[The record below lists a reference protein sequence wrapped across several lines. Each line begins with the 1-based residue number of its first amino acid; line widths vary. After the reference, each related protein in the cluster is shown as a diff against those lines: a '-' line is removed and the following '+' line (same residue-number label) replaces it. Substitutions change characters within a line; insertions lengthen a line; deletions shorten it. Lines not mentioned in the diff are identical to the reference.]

1 MDYETR
7 VRKAHE
13 LMSDVDITYATRIDS
28 IKNILTFAQE
38 EGYGKEFQVMLNED
52 IKYYKDADYRNKMH
66 LQLRLDECEAQKRWA
81 GRQYA
86 KAKTRLCHWEMVYYA
101 VRYNELE
108 EQIQSFVERGATR
121 TSEPSILK
129 DGIV

>member
-13 LMSDVDITYATRIDS
+13 LMSDVDVTYATRIDS
-28 IKNILTFAQE
+28 IKNIMTFAQE

>member
-13 LMSDVDITYATRIDS
+13 LMSDIDVTYLVKINS
-28 IKNILTFAQE
+28 IQNVNAFAQE

-52 IKYYKDADYRNKMH
+52 LKYYKDADYRNKEQ
-66 LQLRLDECEAQKRWA
+66 LQLQLDECEAQKRWA

-86 KAKTRLCHWEMVYYA
+86 KAKTTGKSYVSVLPFE
-101 VRYNELE
+101 N
-108 EQIQSFVERGATR
+108 
-121 TSEPSILK
+121 
-129 DGIV
+129 

>member
-13 LMSDVDITYATRIDS
+13 LMSDVDITYATSINS
-28 IKNILTFAQE
+28 IKNIMTFAQE

>member
-28 IKNILTFAQE
+28 IKNITTFAQE

-52 IKYYKDADYRNKMH
+52 LKYYKDADYRNKMH

>member
-28 IKNILTFAQE
+28 IKNIKTFAQE

-52 IKYYKDADYRNKMH
+52 LKYYKDADYRNKMQ
-66 LQLRLDECEAQKRWA
+66 LQLQLDE
-81 GRQYA
+81 
-86 KAKTRLCHWEMVYYA
+86 
-101 VRYNELE
+101 
-108 EQIQSFVERGATR
+108 
-121 TSEPSILK
+121 
-129 DGIV
+129 

>member
-28 IKNILTFAQE
+28 IKNIKAFAQE

-52 IKYYKDADYRNKMH
+52 LKYYKDADYRNKVH
-66 LQLRLDECEAQKRWA
+66 LQLQLDECESQKRWA

-86 KAKTRLCHWEMVYYA
+86 KAKTRLFHWEMVYYA
-101 VRYNELE
+101 IRYNELE
-108 EQIQSFVERGATR
+108 EQIQSLVEQGATR

>member
-13 LMSDVDITYATRIDS
+13 LMSDVDVTYLVKINS
-28 IKNILTFAQE
+28 IKNVKDFAQE

-52 IKYYKDADYRNKMH
+52 LKYYKDADYRNKMH

-101 VRYNELE
+101 VRYNQLE
-108 EQIQSFVERGATR
+108 EQIQSFVEQGAIR

>member
-28 IKNILTFAQE
+28 IKNITTFAQE
-38 EGYGKEFQVMLNED
+38 EGYGKEFQVMLNKD
-52 IKYYKDADYRNKMH
+52 LKYYKDADYRNKMH

>member
-13 LMSDVDITYATRIDS
+13 LMSDVDITYLVKINS
-28 IKNILTFAQE
+28 IQNVKAFAQE

-52 IKYYKDADYRNKMH
+52 LKYYKDADYRNKMQ
-66 LQLRLDECEAQKRWA
+66 LQLQLDECEAQKRWA

-101 VRYNELE
+101 IRYNQLE
-108 EQIQSFVERGATR
+108 EQIQSLVEQGATR

>member
-13 LMSDVDITYATRIDS
+13 LMSDVDITYATSINS
-28 IKNILTFAQE
+28 IKNIKAFAQE

-52 IKYYKDADYRNKMH
+52 ITYYKDADYRNKMH

>member
-13 LMSDVDITYATRIDS
+13 LMSDVDITYLVKINS
-28 IKNILTFAQE
+28 IKNVKDFAQE